1 MNQTLQLTD
10 YIPQYVSLYY
20 VDYRDDLD
28 EHEDI
33 QEECIRSNNMEKLY
47 EKAYEWYEEQE
58 SSNMHDYL
66 EETRKNME
74 ADNLAGEFEEHE
86 DESGNLSTT
95 GTIRPGKGPDTQ
107 LVRQ

>member
-47 EKAYEWYEEQE
+47 EKAYEWYETIWRRQE
-58 SSNMHDYL
+58 
-66 EETRKNME
+66 RIWKR
-74 ADNLAGEFEEHE
+74 
-86 DESGNLSTT
+86 
-95 GTIRPGKGPDTQ
+95 TI
-107 LVRQ
+107 

>member
-74 ADNLAGEFEEHE
+74 TDNLAGEFEEHE
-86 DESGNLSTT
+86 DYL
-95 GTIRPGKGPDTQ
+95 RPERFRPSKGPDTQ
-107 LVRQ
+107 LIRH

>member
-1 MNQTLQLTD
+1 MHPFQ
-10 YIPQYVSLYY
+10 QYG
-20 VDYRDDLD
+20 
-28 EHEDI
+28 
-33 QEECIRSNNMEKLY
+33 KLY

-86 DESGNLSTT
+86 DE
-95 GTIRPGKGPDTQ
+95 IRELIYDRNDSDPVKDLIRNSSVTNFSIR
-107 LVRQ
+107 LEWKSSDI